1 MKRGSVL
8 FRLSAGLLT
17 GLLCFTSLPA
27 DAATPTQGE
36 RESITMSPTS
46 KHYDLKA
53 GGIRRDEL
61 TIVNDGETDYAFRVY
76 AAPYSVQDENYEPDF
91 STMRQNTD
99 IESWIDFEKRSYF
112 VRAGETVTVK
122 YTVAVPENATPG
134 GHYGV
139 LFAETQ
145 PTGVPTATS
154 VERKKRV
161 GAIVYA
167 TVDGEYQVGGKM
179 VEFDLPGL
187 QFVSPLKAMMLVENT
202 GNADFAV
209 NTRMLVTDLFGN
221 KKYEVTK
228 TYQVLPASQRKITMD
243 WPQSPSFGLF
253 KVTASAEFL
262 GQDTAKE
269 KYVLMAPVWM
279 YLAAVI
285 GLLVLIIYYVQKR
298 R

>member
-1 MKRGSVL
+1 
-8 FRLSAGLLT
+8 
-17 GLLCFTSLPA
+17 
-27 DAATPTQGE
+27 
-36 RESITMSPTS
+36 MSPTS

-53 GGIRRDEL
+53 GGTRRDEL

-187 QFVSPLKAMMLVENT
+187 QFISPLKAMMLVENT

-262 GQDTAKE
+262 GQDTVKE

>member
-1 MKRGSVL
+1 M
-8 FRLSAGLLT
+8 
-17 GLLCFTSLPA
+17 
-27 DAATPTQGE
+27 ATTPVMATTVQGE

-53 GGIRRDEL
+53 GDVKHDEL

-76 AAPYSVQDENYEPDF
+76 GAPYSVRNEGYEPDF

-99 IESWIDFEKRSYF
+99 IESWVDFEKHSYF
-112 VRAGETVTVK
+112 VKAGETVTVK
-122 YTVAVPENATPG
+122 YTMSVPANATPG

-161 GAIVYA
+161 GAIVYT

-179 VEFDLPGL
+179 VQFDLPGL
-187 QFVSPLKAMMLVENT
+187 QFVAPLKATMLVANT
-202 GNADFAV
+202 GNSDFAV
-209 NTRMLVTDLFGN
+209 NTHMTITDLFGN
-221 KKYEVTK
+221 KKYEVAK
-228 TYQVLPASQRKITMD
+228 TYQVLPASERKITVD

-253 KVTASAEFL
+253 KVTVSAEFL
-262 GQDTAKE
+262 GQDNVKDT
-269 KYVLMAPVWM
+269 YVLMAPVWM

-285 GLLVLIIYYVQKR
+285 GILVLIIYYVQKR